1 MKEFYCKYLLK
12 NAWFH
17 ILTSIAIGL
26 LIASF
31 IVPPTGEISPTVL
44 KGVAEI
50 FAFASLGTVIKAID
64 RGGAARIKHKDTVV
78 EITPKGKDKEE
89 AE

>member
-1 MKEFYCKYLLK
+1 MKEFYVRYLLK

-17 ILTSIAIGL
+17 ILTIISIGL

-44 KGVAEI
+44 QGVGEL

-64 RGGAARIKHKDTVV
+64 RGGATKIKHKDTMV
-78 EITPKGKDKEE
+78 EIMPKKDEE
-89 AE
+89 ETE

>member
-1 MKEFYCKYLLK
+1 MKEFYRKYLLK

-17 ILTSIAIGL
+17 ILTAIAIGL

-64 RGGAARIKHKDTVV
+64 RGGAAKIKHKDTVV
-78 EITPKGKDKEE
+78 EISPKKDEEE

>member
-1 MKEFYCKYLLK
+1 MKEFYRKYLLK

-17 ILTSIAIGL
+17 ILTAIAIGL

-31 IVPPTGEISPTVL
+31 IVPPTGEIHPTVL
-44 KGVAEI
+44 QGVAEI
-50 FAFASLGTVIKAID
+50 FAFASLGAVLKAID
-64 RGGAARIKHKDTVV
+64 RGGATKIKHKDTVV
-78 EITPKGKDKEE
+78 EITPKKDEEE

>member
-1 MKEFYCKYLLK
+1 MKEFYRKYLLK

-17 ILTSIAIGL
+17 ILTAIAIGL

-64 RGGAARIKHKDTVV
+64 RGGAAKIKHKDTVV
-78 EITPKGKDKEE
+78 EITPKDKGED
-89 AE
+89 

>member
-1 MKEFYCKYLLK
+1 MKEFYEKYLLK

-17 ILTSIAIGL
+17 ILTAIAVAF

-31 IVPPTGEISPTVL
+31 IVPPTGEISPSVL
-44 KGVAEI
+44 QGVAEL

-64 RGGAARIKHKDTVV
+64 RGAATKIRHKDVVV
-78 EITPKGKDKEE
+78 EIQTEKKGEDK
-89 AE
+89 